1 MLTVVA
7 EILAKPG
14 CEQRLREELL
24 RLIEPTRAEEGCL
37 QYDLHESTEQPG
49 RFLFYENWT
58 SRAAL
63 DRHLATPHLERLS
76 ALLAELAQAEPRIDT
91 FLRIA

>member
-7 EILAKPG
+7 EIIAKPG
-14 CEQRLREELL
+14 QEQRLREELM

-37 QYDLHESTEQPG
+37 QYDLHESTERPG
-49 RFLFYENWT
+49 HFLFYETWT
-58 SRAAL
+58 SLAAL

-76 ALLAELAQAEPRIDT
+76 ALLPELAEGEARIDT
-91 FLRIA
+91 FQKIA

>member
-7 EILAKPG
+7 EIVAKPG

-37 QYDLHESTEQPG
+37 QYDLHESTDKPG
-49 RFLFYENWT
+49 HFLFFEIWT
-58 SRAAL
+58 SRASL
-63 DRHLATPHLERLS
+63 DRHLATPHLQRLS
-76 ALLAELAQAEPRIDT
+76 ALLTALAQGEPRIDT
-91 FLRIA
+91 FRKIA

>member
-7 EILAKPG
+7 EIIAKAG
-14 CEQRLREELL
+14 CEERLREELL

-37 QYDLHESTEQPG
+37 QYDLHVSTEQPG
-49 RFLFYENWT
+49 HFLFYENWT
-58 SRAAL
+58 SREAL

-76 ALLAELAQAEPRIDT
+76 ALLPELAEGEA
-91 FLRIA
+91 RIATFRRIG

>member
-7 EILAKPG
+7 EIIAKPG
-14 CEQRLREELL
+14 CEERLREELL

-37 QYDLHESTEQPG
+37 QYDLHVATGQPG
-49 RFLFYENWT
+49 HFLFFENWT

-76 ALLAELAQAEPRIDT
+76 SLLPELAGGEPRIAT
-91 FLRIA
+91 FERIA